1 MCLISAGLS
10 ETTWVPI
17 LVPVWPHFF
26 SNKMKEAILNQGKLA
41 KLQAPQCIV
50 GKGTAHRKKKV
61 VLTNAT
67 ENNKKLQFSLRK
79 LGVNN
84 TSFEE
89 MNMFTNQGTVSHT
102 NNLKVQVSLAANTFT
117 IIGHTETKQLTEMLP
132 RILNLSQIVWPRN
145 WLRLKET
152 DWSSPQKKS
161 MDGKVPLATGE
172 DDDAK
177 VLDLDKNFDKTSK
190 KEANWTESTSEE
202 DKPWRS
208 Y

>member
-1 MCLISAGLS
+1 
-10 ETTWVPI
+10 
-17 LVPVWPHFF
+17 
-26 SNKMKEAILNQGKLA
+26 MKEAILNQGKLA

-132 RILNLSQIVWPRN
+132 RILNLSH
-145 WLRLKET
+145 
-152 DWSSPQKKS
+152 SPQKKS

-190 KEANWTESTSEE
+190 KEAN
-202 DKPWRS
+202 
-208 Y
+208 